1 MIEMSRDVW
10 RSSPNVIS
18 HLEKEADKHLQD
30 DEIRKEKVSQL
41 KVRNAIRILS
51 RSAVIDIWA
60 VYNRSKWLDITSFVF
75 LCFEEV

>member
-30 DEIRKEKVSQL
+30 DEIRKEKVRQL
-41 KVRNAIRILS
+41 KVRNAI
-51 RSAVIDIWA
+51 
-60 VYNRSKWLDITSFVF
+60 FHQ
-75 LCFEEV
+75 EVQASISGPSIIVVNG

>member
-18 HLEKEADKHLQD
+18 HLENEAEKHLQD
-30 DEIRKEKVSQL
+30 DEIRKEKVRQL
-41 KVRNAIRILS
+41 KVRNAIRISS
-51 RSAVIDIWA
+51 RSAVIDNWA
-60 VYNRSKWLDITSFVF
+60 VYNLSKWLDITSFVL